1 MKKLILLLPLL
12 GAALLLAGCGNNGAG
27 KTRHWKFALE
37 EIKGSVQD
45 QYAQKFKQLVEKESD
60 GRIKV
65 TVYPYGSLGTSAQL
79 TELVQNGAVQ
89 FAMASPGHLGSVIPQ
104 VQLFSLHFLFPED
117 EQITKQVLS
126 DDKVLSLLDQSYRA
140 KQLKLMGLY
149 QEGWMV
155 WTSNKPIHTPAD
167 FKGVKIRT
175 MVSPLLL
182 DEYKAYGAN
191 PTPMPYSEVYSGLQL
206 HMVDA
211 QVNPIFAIEEM
222 HFYEVQQY
230 MIFADHLP
238 FITSV
243 ITNPGFYDK
252 LSDKDKAMLKKVTAK
267 LHDYIFGV
275 QKDLNARRLGI
286 IKKKSDI
293 QMIDLTADER
303 AAFRKEAMPVR
314 DEYVKVA
321 GDSGKQLLDAVTA
334 KTAELQ
340 SGMQD
345 RVPAKN

>member
-222 HFYEVQQY
+222 HFYEVQKY

-243 ITNPGFYDK
+243 ISNPAFYDK
-252 LSDKDKAMLKKVTAK
+252 LSDKDKAMLDRVTAK
-267 LHDYIFGV
+267 LHDYIF
-275 QKDLNARRLGI
+275 
-286 IKKKSDI
+286 
-293 QMIDLTADER
+293 
-303 AAFRKEAMPVR
+303 
-314 DEYVKVA
+314 
-321 GDSGKQLLDAVTA
+321 
-334 KTAELQ
+334 
-340 SGMQD
+340 
-345 RVPAKN
+345 

>member
-275 QKDLNARRLGI
+275 QK
-286 IKKKSDI
+286 
-293 QMIDLTADER
+293 
-303 AAFRKEAMPVR
+303 
-314 DEYVKVA
+314 
-321 GDSGKQLLDAVTA
+321 
-334 KTAELQ
+334 
-340 SGMQD
+340 
-345 RVPAKN
+345 